1 MLALR
6 MEVVEEC
13 KITGLIIEGRPRE
26 GLVPI
31 GLSHWAP
38 SRHPTRDALNAT
50 APSSIF
56 AGHSLPFFPPRHT
69 SLLL

>member
-13 KITGLIIEGRPRE
+13 KITGLIIEDRPRE

-31 GLSHWAP
+31 GLS
-38 SRHPTRDALNAT
+38 D
-50 APSSIF
+50 
-56 AGHSLPFFPPRHT
+56 
-69 SLLL
+69 